1 MIKQETDRLIIRPVH
16 AADKHE
22 IFICRSDKQAN
33 KFQGWIPET
42 IEDVADFIAKTASQ
56 INQPD
61 TWFQLVIIEKSSQKL
76 IGDMGLHFISD
87 ENKQVEIGC
96 TLHKDFQNK
105 GYATEALKTVITFL
119 FNDLQKHRI
128 TTSIDPQN
136 QPSIRLVERLGF
148 RKEAH
153 FVKSLWL
160 NGQWCDD
167 VVYALL
173 GEEWE

>member
-1 MIKQETDRLIIRPVH
+1 MKLKTNRLVIRPISL
-16 AADKHE
+16 ADKHE
-22 IFICRSDKQAN
+22 VYIYRNDKQVN
-33 KFQGWIPET
+33 RYQGWIPET
-42 IEDVADFIAKTASQ
+42 IEDVEDFIAKTASQ

-61 TWFQLVIIEKSSQKL
+61 SWFQLVIIEKSSQKL
-76 IGDMGLHFISD
+76 IGDIGLHFIGD
-87 ENKQVEIGC
+87 ENEQVEIGC

-105 GYATEALKTVITFL
+105 GYATEALKTVIAFL

-136 QPSIRLVERLGF
+136 LPSIRLVERLGF
-148 RKEAH
+148 RNEAH

-173 GEEWE
+173 GEEWK